1 MNIAFRTD
9 SSFSIGT
16 GHIHRC
22 LNIARKFKIKKIK
35 CYFFTN
41 DYPGNINK
49 LIQEEFTLCK
59 ISTKKKDGIYSDKV
73 NIIDANV
80 SIKLIRKHSID
91 LIFLDNYLI
100 NEKWEKKVSKYCK
113 IVLISDFLNRKSFC
127 DYYINYNTPYEN
139 SFMSKNLDN
148 KCKKLIG
155 SDYSIIKD
163 LPNLKKKKLEKKITV
178 FMGGVDTKNYT
189 TKLVNILSHKIFIN
203 FKKIIVIGVKNKNAK
218 ILENQ
223 VKNLD
228 NFKIIKGNKKNLYS
242 VFSNSKLVITGV
254 NTSMHE
260 HLALGLNSIVIAQN
274 KLQNKV
280 IDNLSKLN
288 LINFIKYK
296 RNITKYYISTVLMQK
311 NLSNKNKFLKKLFD
325 SKGTHRIVEY
335 FLSKNITRKA
345 DLKKISIE
353 DKFFLFKLVNDPKV
367 IKNSL
372 TKRITNFNEH
382 HRWFEKA
389 KKKENTNILI
399 FKTINH
405 KLGQVRFDKISKK
418 KTFITY
424 SIANEFRGKNIG
436 FKMLDMALKKNSYK
450 TPLFA
455 IVRKKNDAS
464 SKIFQKLGFSL
475 LKEDRKRDLIYFSK
489 SN

>member
-296 RNITKYYISTVLMQK
+296 RNITKYYIYNVLRQK
-311 NLSNKNKFLKKLFD
+311 NLSNKNKLLKKLFD

-372 TKRITNFNEH
+372 TKKLQILKNIIGGL
-382 HRWFEKA
+382 KKQ
-389 KKKENTNILI
+389 KKKRIQI
-399 FKTINH
+399 F
-405 KLGQVRFDKISKK
+405 
-418 KTFITY
+418 
-424 SIANEFRGKNIG
+424 
-436 FKMLDMALKKNSYK
+436 
-450 TPLFA
+450 
-455 IVRKKNDAS
+455 
-464 SKIFQKLGFSL
+464 
-475 LKEDRKRDLIYFSK
+475 
-489 SN
+489 